1 MFEDDETVRTY
12 AAMGTVAFNGSNGA
26 LAGQETYLVRR
37 SDWFAWDGKHPDH
50 AAQFATEELAMAA
63 ALSCPGPS
71 SRMPRRTS
79 IHAVETLDLSAV
91 APGTGPSDAG

>member
-1 MFEDDETVRTY
+1 MFEDQERARTY
-12 AAMGTVAFNGSNGA
+12 AAVGTIAFNGSNAA
-26 LAGQETYLVRR
+26 LAGQETYLVRT

-71 SRMPRRTS
+71 FRMPGRNS
-79 IHAVETLDLSAV
+79 IHALDTFGLSAV
-91 APGTGPSDAG
+91 DLGTNPVG